1 MFSLGLLLKA
11 LEVYSV
17 LRFAEKDLAAVEAE
31 SKKSQ
36 QGALVTKVA
45 NHILGCI
52 NRIVGSRIKENMNS
66 FSLAFMRLCWE
77 QCVQFW
83 ISYS

>member
-1 MFSLGLLLKA
+1 MFYLGLLLKA
-11 LEVYSV
+11 LEVYSI

-52 NRIVGSRIKENMNS
+52 NRTVAIRIKENIKF
-66 FSLAFMRLCWE
+66 FSLALMRLCWE

-83 ISYS
+83 TRYS